1 MNQAIFDG
9 HLGAD
14 PETRQ
19 VNDTIVC
26 NMSVAVDDSY
36 TRDGERVERT
46 VWVPVEAWG
55 RLAENCA
62 QYLEKGREVL
72 VRGELK
78 KDQWQTDAGENR
90 SKMKVRAAAVEF
102 KGTRGISS
110 SNGQA
115 SQQGAPEPQGG
126 AEKFEASSDL
136 PF

>member
-1 MNQAIFDG
+1 MNLVVIDG

-14 PETRQ
+14 PESRQ
-19 VNDTIVC
+19 VNDTTVT
-26 NMSVAVDDSY
+26 NLSVAVDDSY

-46 VWVPVEAWG
+46 VWVQVEAWG

-78 KDQWQTDAGENR
+78 KDQWKTDSGEKR
-90 SKMKVRAAAVEF
+90 SKMKVRAAQVEF
-102 KGTRGISS
+102 KGTREPAEAQQ
-110 SNGQA
+110 NGQ
-115 SQQGAPEPQGG
+115 PEAAGG
-126 AEKFEASSDL
+126 GGDAFEADADL